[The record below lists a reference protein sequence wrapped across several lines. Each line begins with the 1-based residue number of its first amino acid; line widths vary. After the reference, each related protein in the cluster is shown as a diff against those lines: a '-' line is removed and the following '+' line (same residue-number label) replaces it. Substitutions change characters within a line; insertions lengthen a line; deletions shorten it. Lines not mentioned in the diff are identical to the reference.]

1 MKMKSKAARA
11 CAVMQAVAMV
21 KDYDHAV
28 TIYDALAKSFGSINT
43 VLEFYDTERWII
55 FDDMDDAEYWEMI
68 EDNALNFDA
77 AVKHFGEN
85 K

>member
-1 MKMKSKAARA
+1 MKSKAARA

-28 TIYDALAKSFGSINT
+28 TIYDALAKSFGSIST
-43 VLEFYDTERWII
+43 VLEFYDTERWIT

>member
-1 MKMKSKAARA
+1 MKSKAARA

>member
-43 VLEFYDTERWII
+43 VLEFYDTERWIT

>member
-1 MKMKSKAARA
+1 MKSKAARA

-43 VLEFYDTERWII
+43 VLEFYDTERWIT

-77 AVKHFGEN
+77 AVKHFGES

>member
-1 MKMKSKAARA
+1 MKSKAARA

-43 VLEFYDTERWII
+43 VLEFYDTERWIT

>member
-1 MKMKSKAARA
+1 MKSKAARA

-43 VLEFYDTERWII
+43 VLEFYDTERWIT
-55 FDDMDDAEYWEMI
+55 FDDMDDAEYWEMV

-77 AVKHFGEN
+77 AVKHFGES

>member
-1 MKMKSKAARA
+1 MKSKAARA

-28 TIYDALAKSFGSINT
+28 TIYDALAKSFGSIDT
-43 VLEFYDTERWII
+43 VLEFYDTQRWII
-55 FDDMDDAEYWEMI
+55 FDDFDDAEYWEMI

>member
-1 MKMKSKAARA
+1 MKSKAAKA

-43 VLEFYDTERWII
+43 ALEFYDTQRWII

>member
-1 MKMKSKAARA
+1 
-11 CAVMQAVAMV
+11 MQAVAMV

-28 TIYDALAKSFGSINT
+28 TIYDALAKSFGSIDT
-43 VLEFYDTERWII
+43 VLEFYDTQRWII
-55 FDDMDDAEYWEMI
+55 FDDMDDAEYWETI